1 MLLLICLHIPF
12 CISFNP
18 TLPKP
23 FRDRKQEG
31 ASVDWALVWEDP
43 HKSRSVQGT
52 QGEGHLGLRAD
63 LKQKYITKR
72 KNKIPNVIQPL
83 PVSSK
88 IKNNAYRKACIG

>member
-1 MLLLICLHIPF
+1 MIYIMIYIIIYIIILFVLLFICLHIPF

-63 LKQKYITKR
+63 LKQVMSPR
-72 KNKIPNVIQPL
+72 
-83 PVSSK
+83 
-88 IKNNAYRKACIG
+88 

>member
-1 MLLLICLHIPF
+1 MLLFICLHIPF

-63 LKQKYITKR
+63 LKQIYIPR
-72 KNKIPNVIQPL
+72 LL
-83 PVSSK
+83 PGGW
-88 IKNNAYRKACIG
+88 NP

>member
-1 MLLLICLHIPF
+1 MLLFICLHIPF

-63 LKQKYITKR
+63 LKHIYIY
-72 KNKIPNVIQPL
+72 ICVIIYIL
-83 PVSSK
+83 LLY
-88 IKNNAYRKACIG
+88 ILLYI

>member
-1 MLLLICLHIPF
+1 MSINLKNSQDIYMFVLLFVCLHIPF

-63 LKQKYITKR
+63 LKQVMSPR
-72 KNKIPNVIQPL
+72 
-83 PVSSK
+83 
-88 IKNNAYRKACIG
+88 

>member
-1 MLLLICLHIPF
+1 MLLFVCLHIPF

-18 TLPKP
+18 TLPKL

-63 LKQKYITKR
+63 LKQYIYIDLLRTLLR
-72 KNKIPNVIQPL
+72 NLEICYEI
-83 PVSSK
+83 
-88 IKNNAYRKACIG
+88 Y